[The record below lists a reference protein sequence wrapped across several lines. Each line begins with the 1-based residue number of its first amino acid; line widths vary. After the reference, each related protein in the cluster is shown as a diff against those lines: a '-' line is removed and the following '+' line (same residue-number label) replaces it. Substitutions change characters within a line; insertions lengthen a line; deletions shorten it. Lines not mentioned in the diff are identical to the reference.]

1 MVPKVVGSIPI
12 VRPKKMIDFGRSFL
26 LPKNTASVILK
37 LMSQEEIDILL
48 KVVVAI
54 CLGGVIGIERELA
67 RKPAG
72 IRTHMFVAG
81 AGALVISLAR
91 VLIETF
97 TQDYDSVV
105 ADPARVL
112 EAIIVG
118 ISFIGAGTVLKS
130 EKDHNVYYLTTAASI
145 LFAAGIGITV
155 ALERYWLAICLT
167 ILVVLINAAVGGIE
181 QRYLGKGKNH
191 GDNVNDK

>member
-1 MVPKVVGSIPI
+1 
-12 VRPKKMIDFGRSFL
+12 
-26 LPKNTASVILK
+26 
-37 LMSQEEIDILL
+37 MSQDELDILL

-54 CLGGVIGIERELA
+54 CLGGLIGIERELA
-67 RKPAG
+67 KKPAG

-81 AGALVISLAR
+81 AATLVMSVST
-91 VLIETF
+91 VLINDFNRTF
-97 TQDYDSVV
+97 GNVQS
-105 ADPARVL
+105 DPVRVI

-155 ALERYWLAICLT
+155 ALELFGLAVCLT
-167 ILVVLINAAVGGIE
+167 ILVILINSAVGGVE
-181 QRYLGKGKNH
+181 QKYLGKGKHNT
-191 GDNVNDK
+191 DNVHSDN

>member
-1 MVPKVVGSIPI
+1 
-12 VRPKKMIDFGRSFL
+12 
-26 LPKNTASVILK
+26 
-37 LMSQEEIDILL
+37 MSQDQLDILL
-48 KVVVAI
+48 KVIVAV

-81 AGALVISLAR
+81 AAALVMSLST
-91 VLIETF
+91 VLINQFNQTF
-97 TQDYDSVV
+97 GKVQS
-105 ADPARVL
+105 DPVRVI

-155 ALERYWLAICLT
+155 ALEMFPLAAGLT
-167 ILVVLINAAVGGIE
+167 ILVVLVNAAVGGIE
-181 QRYLGKGKNH
+181 QKFLGKSRDH
-191 GDNVNDK
+191 TDEVHRDN